1 MAYGLG
7 RPVLNLENIRSA
19 PIKVGPKQHQE
30 AVVAEIEKQFSRLDE
45 AVANLKRVKA
55 NLTRYKA
62 AVLKAAVEGRLVPTE
77 AELARR
83 EGRSYETGAQL
94 VQRILETRR
103 SLWKGKGK
111 YKEPA
116 APDPAG
122 LRELPE
128 GWIWSSLDQVAWDSS
143 YGTSVKCSYDREG
156 PPVLRIPNIEDGSVD
171 LADLKF
177 GPPTLQI
184 GAMDAVAAG
193 DMLVI
198 RTNGSKS
205 LIGRAAVV
213 AAAPTVP
220 TAYASYLIRFRLL
233 RLAGLPA
240 WISTVWGS
248 SQVRSWIESRA
259 ATSAGQHNISM
270 RVLAAAPV
278 PVAPIGEQRRI
289 VAEVQRRM
297 SLGGQLERGLAANVI
312 RSDHLRNAAL
322 SAFFSRSWS
331 EVAEVGR

>member
-1 MAYGLG
+1 
-7 RPVLNLENIRSA
+7 
-19 PIKVGPKQHQE
+19 
-30 AVVAEIEKQFSRLDE
+30 
-45 AVANLKRVKA
+45 
-55 NLTRYKA
+55 
-62 AVLKAAVEGRLVPTE
+62 
-77 AELARR
+77 
-83 EGRSYETGAQL
+83 
-94 VQRILETRR
+94 
-103 SLWKGKGK
+103 
-111 YKEPA
+111 
-116 APDPAG
+116 
-122 LRELPE
+122 
-128 GWIWSSLDQVAWDSS
+128 
-143 YGTSVKCSYDREG
+143 
-156 PPVLRIPNIEDGSVD
+156 
-171 LADLKF
+171 
-177 GPPTLQI
+177 
-184 GAMDAVAAG
+184 MDAVAAG